1 MQDHDD
7 DNPYR
12 VSWLID
18 DRETRAFFFGIRAA
32 KICAILPFVYMIAE
46 IIELERI
53 GWYSDKVA
61 DQHTI
66 FIVGTWFY
74 ALISIPAAILIIFR
88 ASRAGLCYGIIINK
102 LFAFCALLWLCLFP
116 MTREHDFPELFGI
129 PIFLMRVL
137 YVVMYVG
144 TIYVYIKAWRY
155 LDWEKR

>member
-12 VSWLID
+12 VTELIEERKAKD
-18 DRETRAFFFGIRAA
+18 FNVWVLAA
-32 KICAILPFVYMIAE
+32 KACAILPFVYMMAE
-46 IIELERI
+46 IIELERVTFNSNKI
-53 GWYSDKVA
+53 G

-74 ALISIPAAILIIFR
+74 TLISIPAALLIIFR
-88 ASRAGLCYGIIINK
+88 PTRMGLRYGIIINK
-102 LFAFCALLWLCLFP
+102 LFAFCAFLWLCLFP